1 MSTTQMEVKT
11 RTHTGFH
18 LHPLFF
24 QEAGSGKIESGTQG
38 LAADRAYQL
47 IKYRIL
53 NLIYEPGSPI
63 KDTELM
69 KSLKLGRTPI
79 REALKRL
86 EVELLVMT
94 RPRQGTYVSEISI
107 MDFKQQFSIRR
118 QLLSLAA
125 GSCAEKASVKAVS
138 RLENQLDR
146 LMKVNP
152 KNKPGLIRSV
162 VRFHFQIGIC
172 ADNYYLQQL
181 LERYCGYT
189 QRTWLLISSKLDC
202 PDFLLDDYTSLVKL
216 IAEGKAEE
224 AQELMVT
231 HLEDVH
237 QRIMNYL

>member
-1 MSTTQMEVKT
+1 MEVKT
-11 RTHTGFH
+11 QTHSGFH

-24 QEAGSGKIESGTQG
+24 QESVPEKNEASNQG

-63 KDTELM
+63 KDTDLM

-107 MDFKQQFSIRR
+107 SDFNQQFSIRR

-125 GSCAEKASVKAVS
+125 GSCAEKGSPLAVS
-138 RLENQLDR
+138 KLESQLNR
-146 LMKVNP
+146 LMKVDRENI
-152 KNKPGLIRSV
+152 PGLIRAV

-189 QRTWLLISSKLDC
+189 QRTWLLISSKLNSE
-202 PDFLLDDYTSLVKL
+202 DFLLDDYSSLVSL
-216 IAEGKAEE
+216 IAEGKAEQ
-224 AQELMVT
+224 AQDLMVT
-231 HLEDVH
+231 HLEGVH
-237 QRIMNYL
+237 QQILKYI

>member
-1 MSTTQMEVKT
+1 MEYKTKTQS
-11 RTHTGFH
+11 GFH

-24 QEAGSGKIESGTQG
+24 QEVEADKPETGDRG

-53 NLIYEPGSPI
+53 NLIYKPGSLI
-63 KDTELM
+63 KDTDLM

-94 RPRQGTYVSEISI
+94 RPRQGTYISEISI
-107 MDFKQQFSIRR
+107 SDFNQQFSIRR

-125 GSCAEKASVKAVS
+125 VSCAEKGTPASVKK
-138 RLENQLDR
+138 LESQLDR
-146 LMKVNP
+146 LMQTDR
-152 KNKPGLIRSV
+152 KNMPNLIRAV
-162 VRFHFQIGIC
+162 VRFHFQVGLC

-189 QRTWLLISSKLDC
+189 QRTWLMISSELESS
-202 PDFLLDDYTSLVKL
+202 DFLLDDYSNLVNL
-216 IAEGKAEE
+216 ISERKTEE
-224 AQELMVT
+224 AQALIVT
-231 HLEDVH
+231 HLDQVH
-237 QRIMNYL
+237 RRILKHV